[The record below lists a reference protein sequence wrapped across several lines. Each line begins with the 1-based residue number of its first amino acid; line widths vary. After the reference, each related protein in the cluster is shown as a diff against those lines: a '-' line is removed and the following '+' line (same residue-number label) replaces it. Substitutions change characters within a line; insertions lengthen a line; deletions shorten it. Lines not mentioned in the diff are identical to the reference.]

1 MSFWKRQQLQYAADH
16 QGQIEIPNYEIYSNK
31 ENSKGEVDH
40 LKAQT
45 DKSHDFEN
53 ISLSLDQTS
62 FISQPRSISLSNN
75 GSRISEQRD
84 MGDGFNEF
92 GQNNVKYVPIVLLC
106 CPNVIKGK
114 NCGCG
119 YNSYYPVNQFDKQQI
134 QKNIGIIG
142 QNIHDGYIGSG

>member
-1 MSFWKRQQLQYAADH
+1 
-16 QGQIEIPNYEIYSNK
+16 
-31 ENSKGEVDH
+31 
-40 LKAQT
+40 
-45 DKSHDFEN
+45 
-53 ISLSLDQTS
+53 
-62 FISQPRSISLSNN
+62 
-75 GSRISEQRD
+75 